1 MSSAPLRVLE
11 RSVYSGPNLYSRR
24 PMIRIRV
31 DLGMLDDYPSDRLPG
46 FAGALQSQLP
56 GLADHGCSFG
66 EPGGFLRR
74 LAEGT
79 WLGHIVEH
87 IAIELQTRAGA
98 AVTRGKTRRVR
109 GKPGQYDILYCY
121 ADAPSGLAA
130 GRAAIELVDALLPA
144 AMQGAAGLDRIAPKL
159 DGRAT
164 DIDLRVD
171 ALRTLVR
178 KNGLGPST
186 AALVAEARRR
196 HIPVFRLDKASLI
209 QLGTGCRQRR
219 IRASV
224 TGATSLIGA
233 ELAANK
239 QAAKEMLASIGIPVP
254 PGERVRTLSEAER
267 TAAKLGWPVVV
278 KPLDGNQGRGV
289 TTGIADDCALR
300 DAFERAQAIA
310 PRVIVER
317 QLVGADHRILVVGR
331 EVVAVAERVAAHVT
345 GDGSSCIAELIE
357 AVNDDPH
364 RGAGHEAVL
373 TRICIDAALEAFLA
387 EAKRTLA
394 SVPEAGETVTLRGAA
409 NLSTGGSAIDRTDV
423 IHPENAAIAI
433 DAAVAVGLDVAGID
447 MIVPDIAK
455 SVRATGG
462 GIVEVNAAPGLRMH
476 LAPSEG
482 RARDVARPI
491 IASLFPKGRKS
502 RIPIFAVTGTNGKT
516 TTVRMLARIL
526 EHHGLTTGF
535 TCTSGVYV
543 GEIRSALGDASGPK
557 SARMLLRHPRVEAAV
572 LETARGGMLR
582 EGLAFDACDVG
593 AVLNVTPDHLG
604 LKGIDTLADLAR
616 VKAIVARNVKKSGG
630 CVLNAADP
638 HTVRMAR
645 RARGRIVWFT
655 GGAAADALAPIDAH
669 LEGGGV
675 AVSCERG
682 TLMLHRGGET
692 MPIIPLANIPA
703 TLNGA
708 ARFNVENAAAAA
720 AMAAAYGI
728 APGTIAAGL
737 ASFRPSFEDSPGRL
751 SLTEAHGVRIVVDY
765 AHNRAALTAL
775 ADLLASMRGDDDA
788 RVIGMIG
795 IPGDRRDCDLVDIGA
810 LSGRMFDVLML
821 RENVDLRGRPPGEAN
836 ALMRQGALAA
846 GLDAAAIG
854 LHDGEYDAAAA
865 CLAAAR
871 PGDIVVLT
879 PTDVDGIWRLVE
891 EWAAGPGPENALPLQ
906 AAHG

>member
-1 MSSAPLRVLE
+1 
-11 RSVYSGPNLYSRR
+11 
-24 PMIRIRV
+24 MIRIRV
-31 DLGMLDDYPSDRLPG
+31 DLGVLDRYPSDRLPG
-46 FAGALQSQLP
+46 FAAALQSLLP
-56 GLADHGCSFG
+56 GLADHGCSYG
-66 EPGGFLRR
+66 EAGGFLRR

-79 WLGHIVEH
+79 WLGHVIEH
-87 IAIELQTRAGA
+87 VAIELQTRAGA

-109 GKPGQYDILYCY
+109 GKPGEYDILYCY
-121 ADAPSGLAA
+121 ADQASGLAA
-130 GRAAIELVDALLPA
+130 GRAAIELVDALLPS
-144 AMQGAAGLDRIAPKL
+144 AMQGAAGLDRIAPAL
-159 DGRAT
+159 DGSPT
-164 DIDLRVD
+164 DVSTRLS

-209 QLGTGCRQRR
+209 QLGTGHRQRR

-254 PGERVRTLSEAER
+254 SGEVVRTISEADR
-267 TAAKLGWPVVV
+267 AAAKLGWPVVV

-289 TTGIADDCALR
+289 TTGVADGAALH

-317 QLVGADHRILVVGR
+317 QLSGADHRILVVGKD
-331 EVVAVAERVAAHVT
+331 VVAVAERVAAHVT
-345 GDGSSCIAELIE
+345 GDGRTSIAALIE
-357 AVNDDPH
+357 AVNDDPR
-364 RGAGHEAVL
+364 RGVGHEAVL
-373 TRICIDAALEAFLA
+373 TRIRVDAALEAFLA
-387 EAKRTLA
+387 ETNHTLA
-394 SVPEAGETVTLRGAA
+394 SVPAAGETVMLRGAA
-409 NLSTGGSAIDRTDV
+409 NLSTGGSAIDRTDA
-423 IHPENAAIAI
+423 IHPDNAAIAI
-433 DAAVAVGLDVAGID
+433 DAAAALGLDVAGID
-447 MIVPDIAK
+447 MIVPDIAG

-482 RARDVARPI
+482 TARDVARPI

-502 RIPIFAVTGTNGKT
+502 RIPVFAVTGTNGKT

-526 EHHGLTTGF
+526 ERHGLTAGF

-543 GEIRSALGDASGPK
+543 GETRSAAGDASGPK

-616 VKAIVARNVKKSGG
+616 VKAIVARNVKKSGA

-638 HTVRMAR
+638 LTVRMAR
-645 RARGRIVWFT
+645 RARGRIGWFT
-655 GGAAADALAPIDAH
+655 GGAAADALAPIQAH
-669 LEGGGV
+669 REGGGL

-682 TLMLHRGGET
+682 TLMLHRGGEI
-692 MPIIPLANIPA
+692 MPIISIAAIPA

-708 ARFNVENAAAAA
+708 AHFNVENAAAAA

-728 APGTIAAGL
+728 TPGTIAAGL

-775 ADLLASMRGDDDA
+775 ADLLASMRGETGA

-836 ALMRQGALAA
+836 DLMRKGALEA
-846 GLDAAAIG
+846 GLDADAIG
-854 LHDGEYDAAAA
+854 LHDGEYDAASA
-865 CLAAAR
+865 CLSAAR

-891 EWAAGPGPENALPLQ
+891 DWAASPGPQDARLRQ